1 MVVVMQKGYDGE
13 GSVPYINK
21 KGTKTRRQPSF
32 TFVIRRQARVPH
44 INNRISNGGI
54 AEHQA

>member
-21 KGTKTRRQPSF
+21 KGTKTRRQPILHFCNTPSSPRP
-32 TFVIRRQARVPH
+32 THKQ
-44 INNRISNGGI
+44 SDK
-54 AEHQA
+54 